1 MRRRDLLGVLGG
13 AATFWR
19 LTAHAQQKS
28 MPVIGYLGA
37 ASLGPYAA
45 FVAAFREGLSGTGYV
60 EGRNVIIEYRWA
72 EGRYDRL
79 PELAAELVARKVDV
93 IATSGGPPA
102 ARAAKEAT
110 STIPIVFSSS
120 DPVEHGL
127 VASLARPDGNLT
139 GVSVLSVELNP
150 KRLELLAELVPQ
162 AKVFAL
168 IVNPDNTNSERITR
182 DVQAAARAKGLQLHI
197 LKARTEGEIT
207 AAFDSVVQLQTGA
220 LLVGSDPFI
229 DSRRDQV
236 VALTAR
242 HGIPAIYEWREAVI
256 AGGLLSYGTSLA
268 GMYRQIGIYV
278 GMILKGAKPAD
289 LPVVQP
295 AKFELVIN
303 LKTAKALG
311 ITVPHPLLAR
321 ADELIE

>member
-1 MRRRDLLGVLGG
+1 VLGG

-236 VALTAR
+236 VALAAR